1 MLKLT
6 TKGTVRFSWA
16 SEAMEA
22 IWALSPSDSEEE
34 LLAKM
39 KLIVR
44 FVEEQ
49 GKPPL
54 PERWPGVG
62 LEVAQ
67 MAHPAPVD
75 PDAPVPYFANFP
87 EKPTEPVVTNGW
99 AATAGVVPPAPDL
112 PARLQGEVELIPP
125 EEQG

>member
-16 SEAMEA
+16 SPSMEA
-22 IWALSPSDSEEE
+22 IWALSPSDTEEE

-49 GKPPL
+49 QDKPAL

-67 MAHPAPVD
+67 MAHPAP
-75 PDAPVPYFANFP
+75 AG
-87 EKPTEPVVTNGW
+87 NGW
-99 AATAGVVPPAPDL
+99 APTAGTVPPAPEL
-112 PARLQGEVELIPP
+112 PADRQGEWELIPP
-125 EEQG
+125 EEQ

>member
-49 GKPPL
+49 QDKPPL
-54 PERWPGVG
+54 PERLPGFALG
-62 LEVAQ
+62 MAQ
-67 MAHPAPVD
+67 EAHPAP
-75 PDAPVPYFANFP
+75 AG
-87 EKPTEPVVTNGW
+87 NGW
-99 AATAGVVPPAPDL
+99 AATAGIVPVAPEL
-112 PARLQGEVELIPP
+112 PADRQGEWEFIPP
-125 EEQG
+125 EEQ

>member
-16 SEAMEA
+16 SPSMEA
-22 IWALSPSDSEEE
+22 IWALSPSDSEAE

-49 GKPPL
+49 HEKPPL
-54 PERWPGVG
+54 PERLPGFALG
-62 LEVAQ
+62 MAQ
-67 MAHPAPVD
+67 TAHPRMVE
-75 PDAPVPYFANFP
+75 V
-87 EKPTEPVVTNGW
+87 TEEEGMALTKEHPGSVVNGW
-99 AATAGVVPPAPDL
+99 AQTAGVIPPAPEL
-112 PARLQGEVELIPP
+112 PADRQGEWEFIPP

>member
-22 IWALSPSDSEEE
+22 IWALSPSDTEEE

-39 KLIVR
+39 RLIVR

-49 GKPPL
+49 HEKPPL
-54 PERWPGVG
+54 PERLPGFALG
-62 LEVAQ
+62 MAQ
-67 MAHPAPVD
+67 TAHPRMVE
-75 PDAPVPYFANFP
+75 V
-87 EKPTEPVVTNGW
+87 TEGEGMALKKEHPGSVVNGW
-99 AATAGVVPPAPDL
+99 AQTAGVVPPPPEL
-112 PARLQGEVELIPP
+112 PADRQGEWELIP
-125 EEQG
+125 EEDR

>member
-54 PERWPGVG
+54 PERLPGFALG
-62 LEVAQ
+62 MAQ
-67 MAHPAPVD
+67 TAHPRMVE
-75 PDAPVPYFANFP
+75 V
-87 EKPTEPVVTNGW
+87 TEEEGLAMKKAQPGSVTNGW
-99 AATAGVVPPAPDL
+99 AATAGVVPPAPEL
-112 PARLQGEVELIPP
+112 PADRQGEWEMIPP
-125 EEQG
+125 EEQ

>member
-22 IWALSPSDSEEE
+22 IWALSPSDTEEE

-39 KLIVR
+39 RLIVR

-54 PERWPGVG
+54 PERLPGFALG
-62 LEVAQ
+62 MAQ
-67 MAHPAPVD
+67 TAHPAP
-75 PDAPVPYFANFP
+75 
-87 EKPTEPVVTNGW
+87 EPVTGNGW
-99 AATAGVVPPAPDL
+99 APTAGVVPPVPEL
-112 PARLQGEVELIPP
+112 PADRQGEWELIPP
-125 EEQG
+125 EEQ

>member
-16 SEAMEA
+16 SESMEA
-22 IWALSPSDSEEE
+22 IWSLSPSDTEAE

-39 KLIVR
+39 RLIVR

-49 GKPPL
+49 SKEPL
-54 PERWPGVG
+54 PERLPGFALG
-62 LEVAQ
+62 MAQ
-67 MAHPAPVD
+67 TAHPRMVPVSEAEGMAMKKER
-75 PDAPVPYFANFP
+75 PGS
-87 EKPTEPVVTNGW
+87 VTNGW
-99 AATAGVVPPAPDL
+99 AATAGVVPPPPEL
-112 PARLQGEVELIPP
+112 PADRQGEWELIPP

>member
-49 GKPPL
+49 QDKPPL
-54 PERWPGVG
+54 PERLPGFALG
-62 LEVAQ
+62 MAKEAYPSMTEV
-67 MAHPAPVD
+67 
-75 PDAPVPYFANFP
+75 VPGTTPKA
-87 EKPTEPVVTNGW
+87 VTNGW
-99 AATAGVVPPAPDL
+99 APTAGVVPPAPDL

-125 EEQG
+125 EEQ

>member
-22 IWALSPSDSEEE
+22 IWALSPSDTEEE

-49 GKPPL
+49 QDKPPL
-54 PERWPGVG
+54 PERLPGFALGMAQTAHPRMVEVTEAEGMAMKKERPGV
-62 LEVAQ
+62 VA
-67 MAHPAPVD
+67 
-75 PDAPVPYFANFP
+75 
-87 EKPTEPVVTNGW
+87 NGW
-99 AATAGVVPPAPDL
+99 APTAGVVPPAPEL
-112 PARLQGEVELIPP
+112 PADRQGEWELIPP